1 MPQCARLLGQARA
14 EDWPW
19 RGEAWYPARNG
30 EDRLPHNNL
39 RGAFFNATTF
49 ALQRVDSLFD
59 FAWPTAAALWNL
71 RWQVRGFVDEVPDA
85 SQDDLNGRF
94 AAGSGIRG
102 LDLRKACITTTWE
115 DQQEIFA
122 GFILTNALAI
132 YEHWS
137 DEILAAFGEP
147 APRGGH
153 PLQLDQPALGVQAWV
168 AGKQTPLSTLND
180 TQFFPAYR
188 SHRKYSW
195 PLIANLMKAF
205 RYFKQGRNALIHRG
219 GIANAV
225 DEQAYLDFAPVSGRA
240 SLGMR
245 GSLEHHPFVAGQRVK
260 LKLRGVVGFCDIL
273 IRLMRSI
280 DAEASRSLDA
290 ESITKERLARGRGIR
305 WMLSGDEGIRAQQ
318 IKQMCRAGGLPW
330 PVDTQVVYQFML
342 DAQMLR
348 M

>member
-1 MPQCARLLGQARA
+1 MQQ
-14 EDWPW
+14 
-19 RGEAWYPARNG
+19 
-30 EDRLPHNNL
+30 NNF
-39 RGAFFNATTF
+39 RGAYFDATRF

-71 RWQVRGFVDEVPDA
+71 RWQVRGFVDEAPDA

-94 AAGSGIRG
+94 AAGSGISG
-102 LDLRKACITTTWE
+102 LDLRKACITATWE
-115 DQQEIFA
+115 EQQEIFA

-137 DEILAAFGEP
+137 DEILATFAEP
-147 APRGGH
+147 PPRGAH
-153 PLQLDQPALGVQAWV
+153 PLQLDQPALGVRAWV
-168 AGKQTPLSTLND
+168 ASKQTPLCTLND

-195 PLIANLMKAF
+195 PLVANLMKAF

-219 GIANAV
+219 GIANAI
-225 DEQAYLDFAPVSGRA
+225 DEQAYLDFAPVSGRT

-245 GSLEHHPFVAGQRVK
+245 GRLEHHPFVAGQRVT

-280 DAEASRSLDA
+280 DAEASRSLLA

-305 WMLSGDEGIRAQQ
+305 WTLSGDKVIRAQQ
-318 IKQMCRAGGLPW
+318 IKKICRAGGLPP
-330 PVDTQVVYQFML
+330 PVDTEVIFQFML
-342 DAQMLR
+342 GAQMLR